1 VNNLSKTFNSNSENS
16 QPVLSDINFSVR
28 KGECFTIIGPNG
40 SGKSTLLSIMGL
52 LIPPTEGQVIYRDK
66 DITALSK
73 YEKVMVRRNFS
84 FVRQKPLVLDTSVYN
99 NISYGLKVRDFE
111 RSEIDK
117 RVKAI
122 IDKVGLNGFED
133 QNARSLSGGEM
144 QRVAIAMNFVLEP
157 EIYFLDEVS
166 ANLDPKNVALL
177 ENFINEIKNTK
188 NKTIV
193 MSTHDKMEAI
203 KFSDRIAV
211 LRDGKISQ
219 IGDVN
224 EIFTSPKDEY
234 AAVFVGY
241 ENVFSGTAK
250 YNETLQLTEIQID
263 NISLNVA
270 AQADG
275 EVKAL
280 IKPESIG
287 LSKEKASE
295 TSYQNSI
302 HATITEIR
310 ELGNTYHILAKSGS
324 IELLASITKLSFQ
337 ELKLEIG
344 SNIYLNFKATDI
356 KLL

>member
-157 EIYFLDEVS
+157 
-166 ANLDPKNVALL
+166 
-177 ENFINEIKNTK
+177 
-188 NKTIV
+188 
-193 MSTHDKMEAI
+193 
-203 KFSDRIAV
+203 
-211 LRDGKISQ
+211 
-219 IGDVN
+219 
-224 EIFTSPKDEY
+224 
-234 AAVFVGY
+234 
-241 ENVFSGTAK
+241 
-250 YNETLQLTEIQID
+250 
-263 NISLNVA
+263 
-270 AQADG
+270 
-275 EVKAL
+275 
-280 IKPESIG
+280 
-287 LSKEKASE
+287 
-295 TSYQNSI
+295 
-302 HATITEIR
+302 
-310 ELGNTYHILAKSGS
+310 
-324 IELLASITKLSFQ
+324 
-337 ELKLEIG
+337 
-344 SNIYLNFKATDI
+344 
-356 KLL
+356 

>member
-1 VNNLSKTFNSNSENS
+1 
-16 QPVLSDINFSVR
+16 
-28 KGECFTIIGPNG
+28 
-40 SGKSTLLSIMGL
+40 
-52 LIPPTEGQVIYRDK
+52 
-66 DITALSK
+66 
-73 YEKVMVRRNFS
+73 
-84 FVRQKPLVLDTSVYN
+84 
-99 NISYGLKVRDFE
+99 
-111 RSEIDK
+111 
-117 RVKAI
+117 
-122 IDKVGLNGFED
+122 
-133 QNARSLSGGEM
+133 
-144 QRVAIAMNFVLEP
+144 
-157 EIYFLDEVS
+157 
-166 ANLDPKNVALL
+166 L